1 MATLN
6 IKSLPDAL
14 YRKLQARARQR
25 RRSTAQEVTL
35 ILEEAL
41 GAAEPLSILELRG
54 LGKARWRGVDGARHV
69 ARERKA
75 WG

>member
-25 RRSTAQEVTL
+25 RRSTAQEVTQ
-35 ILEEAL
+35 ILEDAL
-41 GAAEPLSILELRG
+41 NAAEPLSIVELRG
-54 LGKARWRGVDGARHV
+54 LGKSRWHRVDPARHV

-75 WG
+75 WD